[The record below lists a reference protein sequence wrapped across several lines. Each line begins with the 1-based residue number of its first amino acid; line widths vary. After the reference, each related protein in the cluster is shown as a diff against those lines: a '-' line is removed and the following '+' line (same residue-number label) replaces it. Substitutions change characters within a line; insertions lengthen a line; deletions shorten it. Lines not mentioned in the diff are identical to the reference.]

1 MAKQRLSVSVDSDLL
16 DAGGESVARGG
27 AKTLSAYVN
36 DALRLKRDHDRR
48 LAALAA
54 FVASW
59 EAEHG
64 EITDEQMRTA
74 RSRMSERAVRIR
86 RPARERPPTR
96 RAVRR

>member
-1 MAKQRLSVSVDSDLL
+1 MRGVLWSLSVIVLTVQASLGQTTKPPILSSDQ
-16 DAGGESVARGG
+16 
-27 AKTLSAYVN
+27 
-36 DALRLKRDHDRR
+36 R